1 MPFFPKKLIY
11 ALAIILNAGFTFGQ
25 SSQRVSVMSTVTLM
39 IPQAIDLSVTEGNSI
54 EFDFTAD
61 LKFLVSG
68 IEKLNAVI
76 LSYRSNVPWFLSISA
91 GSETFTG
98 GDPSNPMP
106 ASLVQFRRNGT
117 STYSSISTA
126 PASLSG
132 SSTAKNTRGSATIG
146 IDYKIVP
153 GFDYPSS
160 NDYSI
165 GITYTVSSI

>member
-1 MPFFPKKLIY
+1 MPVLPKNLLY
-11 ALAIILNAGFTFGQ
+11 ALTILLNPGFTYGQ

-39 IPQAIDLSVTEGNSI
+39 IPQAIDLAVIEGNSI

-61 LKFLVSG
+61 LGSLVSG

-76 LSYRSNVPWFLSISA
+76 LSYRSNVPWFLTISA
-91 GSETFTG
+91 GTEHFTG
-98 GDPSNPMP
+98 GDPSNPLP

-117 STYSSISTA
+117 STYSSVSTV

-132 SSTAKNTRGSATIG
+132 STTARNGRGSATIG
-146 IDYKIVP
+146 IDYKIAP

>member
-1 MPFFPKKLIY
+1 
-11 ALAIILNAGFTFGQ
+11 
-25 SSQRVSVMSTVTLM
+25 VTLM
-39 IPQAIDLSVTEGNSI
+39 IPQAIDLSVAEGNSI

-61 LKFLVSG
+61 LKSLVSG
-68 IEKLNAVI
+68 LEKLNAVI

-91 GSETFTG
+91 GTEHFAG
-98 GDPSNPMP
+98 GDPSKPMP

-117 STYSSISTA
+117 GTYSAISTV

-132 SSTAKNTRGSATIG
+132 SSSAKNSRGSATIS

-153 GFDYPSS
+153 GFGYPSS